1 MSQLKKFRLISAW
14 IAVAS
19 IMVFTCAPLPLLAL
33 TLDQGEPPVQLPPK
47 SAALGLQDAFIEV
60 AAKVSP
66 AVVNIGA
73 EWTEDVQ
80 GYGNMNEF
88 FNFWFNG
95 PQGFP
100 GFPQQRSPVIKRKQ
114 RALGSGFLITSDG
127 FVLTNAHVVGKAEKV
142 TVTLQDGTTYPA
154 KIIGK
159 YDKVD
164 IAVIKIADDKK
175 VFPHVVFGDSNDIK
189 VGQWAVAIGNPF
201 GLDHTV
207 TTGVIS
213 AKGRSVEIG
222 EGGSGVQD
230 YIQTDASI
238 NPGNSGGP
246 LCNIE
251 GEVVGVN
258 SAIYS
263 QSGGSVGIGFATTGY
278 AAAVPD
284 YLGLGDSPGLHPYLH
299 ARSEATA
306 CVDMLRAVRTICATN
321 GFPLASRLFLCGYSQ
336 GGHSTMALQRELEAY
351 HTNEFTI
358 TACAPMAGPYDL
370 SGVTTDDFL
379 DGAPN
384 PNPYYFL
391 CLLGA
396 YQDVYHLGPSLAS
409 LLAPPYNTT
418 LPPLL
423 NGNTSGAQINAA
435 MPTNAV
441 QVLQTNFLAAFRSN
455 PRHPFRLAL
464 QENDVYLWKPVAPMR
479 LYQCSGDMDVDPAN
493 SQIALASFQALGDTQ
508 VQFFDPLPGAD
519 HDTCAQP
526 SLLLAKT
533 WFDSLR

>member
-1 MSQLKKFRLISAW
+1 MNQGKSLFSRLIPFIL
-14 IAVAS
+14 IAAAVPVSGQVTGSLA
-19 IMVFTCAPLPLLAL
+19 ITNLAQVEGGWLLGWHSSL
-33 TLDQGEPPVQLPPK
+33 TG
-47 SAALGLQDAFIEV
+47 AAYTVRFQD
-60 AAKVSP
+60 
-66 AVVNIGA
+66 
-73 EWTEDVQ
+73 
-80 GYGNMNEF
+80 
-88 FNFWFNG
+88 
-95 PQGFP
+95 
-100 GFPQQRSPVIKRKQ
+100 
-114 RALGSGFLITSDG
+114 
-127 FVLTNAHVVGKAEKV
+127 
-142 TVTLQDGTTYPA
+142 TLQDGVWRSPA
-154 KIIGK
+154 SSVLFPVASNQWF
-159 YDKVD
+159 D
-164 IAVIKIADDKK
+164 AVGTNAARLY
-175 VFPHVVFGDSNDIK
+175 
-189 VGQWAVAIGNPF
+189 Q
-201 GLDHTV
+201 
-207 TTGVIS
+207 
-213 AKGRSVEIG
+213 
-222 EGGSGVQD
+222 
-230 YIQTDASI
+230 
-238 NPGNSGGP
+238 
-246 LCNIE
+246 
-251 GEVVGVN
+251 VVGVPAAERGKVLAVNYSNTLSAATLAFLFDFAGIPITPQYNVRLYKVDYETITPLGARTVASGALLLPEDTGYALPLVSYQHGTLTQTN
-258 SAIYS
+258 SAPS
-263 QSGGSVGIGFATTGY
+263 SMDLSGEVSVGIGFATTGY